1 MKKRELRLAQR
12 TIQTERP
19 AFIMG
24 IINCTPDSF
33 YPMSRGSQDLAFKC
47 IDEGADILDL
57 GGESTR
63 PGADYIDE
71 KEEIERIIPVI
82 KEIRKR
88 SDIPISVDTRKKNVM
103 KAAFDEGADIVNDI
117 SALEDDPELAAFA
130 SETKIPVILM
140 HKRGSS
146 SDMQK
151 NTSYEDIFLEVDSY
165 LRNRVQFALDAGIQ
179 PDKIIVDPGI
189 GFGKNLQGNVELIKK
204 CGSLC
209 GGKYP
214 VLMALSRKS
223 CIGQITGREV
233 QDRLYGTLAADLFS
247 LLYGA
252 VMVRVH
258 DVGPCVDTFNVMAAL
273 GLESG
278 ILCNDKSKQ
287 EF

>member
-1 MKKRELRLAQR
+1 MKKRELKLAQR
-12 TIQTERP
+12 TIHTERP

-33 YPMSRGSQDLAFKC
+33 YPDSRGSQDLAFKC

-63 PGADYIDE
+63 PGADYIAED
-71 KEEIERIIPVI
+71 EEIRRIVPVI

-88 SDIPISVDTRKKNVM
+88 SDIPISIDTRKKNVM

-130 SETKIPVILM
+130 SEKKIPVILM

-151 NTSYEDIFLEVDSY
+151 NTSYEDVFLEVDSY
-165 LRNRVQFALDAGIQ
+165 LTKRVQFALDAGIQ
-179 PDKIIVDPGI
+179 HDKIIVDPGI
-189 GFGKNLQGNVELIKK
+189 GFGKDLNGNIELIKR

-209 GGKYP
+209 DGKYP

-233 QDRLYGTLAADLFS
+233 GDRLYGTLAADLFS

-273 GLESG
+273 GIENGL
-278 ILCNDKSKQ
+278 LCDDKRKR